1 MPPKAKTKKPIS
13 KTASKTAKT
22 AQSKVGAKSKAGA
35 KPKETELYA
44 PVKSLLE
51 KQGYEVKGEVGKADI
66 VAVRLDADGA
76 EEEPIVLEL
85 KTAFSLSL
93 FHQAV
98 DRQSLTDLVYIA
110 VPRSTG
116 RAFGKSLSNNKA
128 LCRRLGL
135 GLMTVRLKDG
145 LTEIHLDPAPYVPR
159 KSKIK
164 KTRLLR
170 EFSQRV
176 GDPNLGGASRRSH
189 LMTAYRQD
197 ALRLLQYLCEHG
209 PTKAS
214 VMAKALGVGRARNIM
229 AHDHY
234 GWFERAATEAKGVYQ
249 TTPKGD
255 AARVEFNVALKDIAA
270 NTPVP
275 NDGPSS

>member
-1 MPPKAKTKKPIS
+1 MPPKAKTKKPLT
-13 KTASKTAKT
+13 KTA
-22 AQSKVGAKSKAGA
+22 AKSKAGA

-51 KQGYEVKGEVGKADI
+51 TQGYEVKGEVGKADI
-66 VAVRLDADGA
+66 VAVRRDANGG
-76 EEEPIVLEL
+76 EEEPIVVEL

-98 DRQSLTDLVYIA
+98 DRQGLTDLVYIA
-110 VPRSTG
+110 VPRRTG

-145 LTEIHLDPAPYVPR
+145 LTEIHLDPAPYIPR

-170 EFSQRV
+170 EFSRRV

-214 VMAKALGVGRARNIM
+214 VMAKALGVDRARNIM

-234 GWFERAATEAKGVYQ
+234 GWFERAETDAKGVYQ

-255 AARVEFNVALKDIAA
+255 AARLEFKAALEDIAA
-270 NTPVP
+270 NMPAADDST
-275 NDGPSS
+275 SS